1 VTNSLDG
8 TVSRINPDTL
18 TVTTYPVGSDP
29 QDVVVADKAVWVA
42 ASDSAQIV
50 RLDASTGQV
59 TSRLAAG
66 ADPEHLAL
74 SDTRLAVTTASI
86 PSRHR
91 GGTLRIAVAPL
102 AGSIDPQSGA
112 AWLAQPW
119 ATFAMTNDGLL
130 SLKRAAGPE
139 GNTVVADLAE
149 FIPTPTD
156 GGRTYT
162 FQLRRGVRYS
172 TGALVRASDVR
183 YAIERS
189 FTVNPAPTDF
199 DLGGIFFSDIVG
211 AKGCDHR
218 VRCDLSGG
226 IVTDDQT
233 GRITFHLQ
241 HPDPDFLAKL
251 AMPIAAAVPASVS
264 RRDSRTHPL
273 PATGSYEIT
282 QYQPGQGATLI
293 RNPHF
298 RQWSRDAQPAGY
310 PDRIV
315 FHVYHSIDVAIAAV
329 ERGSADLLFGIQS
342 NGQGAWSPSPSTMRE
357 LATRYATQIHP
368 AIVSGTELLGIP
380 GWLAKDRLGRRAI
393 SYALDRRKI
402 SALLGGPLLAQP
414 TCQLLPPNFPG
425 YRPYCPYTID
435 PGEHAWSAPDPTK
448 AEQLAR
454 RSRNYGRTIIVQA
467 DSPLSAYL
475 VHLLDTLGYKAHLQ
489 THQDQQTIGVGDFL
503 EDYPGAADFIQLYAP
518 PFLEHRVDIALA
530 QQLQNPYAGTL
541 AWAALDR
548 RLTDYAAPLFIATDR
563 TPGLVSK
570 RVGNYTT
577 APGPG
582 NGPIIDQLWVK

>member
-1 VTNSLDG
+1 
-8 TVSRINPDTL
+8 
-18 TVTTYPVGSDP
+18 
-29 QDVVVADKAVWVA
+29 
-42 ASDSAQIV
+42 
-50 RLDASTGQV
+50 
-59 TSRLAAG
+59 
-66 ADPEHLAL
+66 
-74 SDTRLAVTTASI
+74 
-86 PSRHR
+86 
-91 GGTLRIAVAPL
+91 
-102 AGSIDPQSGA
+102 
-112 AWLAQPW
+112 
-119 ATFAMTNDGLL
+119 
-130 SLKRAAGPE
+130 
-139 GNTVVADLAE
+139 
-149 FIPTPTD
+149 
-156 GGRTYT
+156 
-162 FQLRRGVRYS
+162 
-172 TGALVRASDVR
+172 
-183 YAIERS
+183 
-189 FTVNPAPTDF
+189 
-199 DLGGIFFSDIVG
+199 
-211 AKGCDHR
+211 
-218 VRCDLSGG
+218 
-226 IVTDDQT
+226 VTDDQT

-264 RRDSRTHPL
+264 RQDSYTHPL

-298 RQWSRDAQPAGY
+298 HQWSGDAQPAGF

-315 FHVYHSIDVAIAAV
+315 FRVYPSIDAAIHAV
-329 ERGSADLLFGIQS
+329 EHGSADLLFGIQS
-342 NGQGAWSPSPSTMRE
+342 NGQGAWSPSSSAMQE

-380 GWLAKDRLGRRAI
+380 EWLAKDRLGRLAI

-435 PGEHAWSAPDPTK
+435 PGEHSWSAPDLTR

-454 RSRNYGRTIIVQA
+454 QSRNYGRTIIVQSP
-467 DSPLSAYL
+467 SPLSAYL
-475 VHLLDTLGYKAHLQ
+475 VHLLDTLRYKAHLQ
-489 THQDQQTIGVGDFL
+489 TNQDQQTIGVNDFL
-503 EDYPGAADFIQLYAP
+503 EDYPGAADFIHIYAP
-518 PFLEHRVDIALA
+518 PFLQHQVRLA
-530 QQLQNPYAGTL
+530 RDKQLQSPYAGAR

-582 NGPIIDQLWVK
+582 NGPVIDQLWVK